1 MAYPQKEVDWI
12 SKEKRELFSKAVN
25 SYLMRTDTPDIDKVL
40 EIAKKI
46 IDRAFELYPDAND
59 SKKEIEVPL

>member
-1 MAYPQKEVDWI
+1 MAYQKEKETDWL

-25 SYLMRTDTPDIDKVL
+25 SYLMKTDTPDIDKVL

-46 IDRAFELYPDAND
+46 INRAFELYPDKND
-59 SKKEIEVPL
+59 TEEEKPL